1 MTLPHFL
8 EITHDLFFCS
18 GARSA
23 WSRGSGSKPSQAERQ
38 VSVFISWHF
47 LHPYTSLFHS
57 CSCFLVVKLKLEVT
71 DSKRLNNLFT
81 ANGKYNH
88 VTISYVWQSVYTVF
102 DECFNHWDCAQ
113 ALLFD
118 WRGKRAARERADIPN
133 SQMESFFVV
142 LNCFWIHTLVII
154 VWAYNVSCRSLFCL
168 KRDNY
173 AMFTLYWIAFCG
185 ATKRYPV

>member
-1 MTLPHFL
+1 MVSVTQLVSGVQIVERGVRIVGGELRGRKEGKNEGRLGREPSLISLQSFSFFFFVNFWTALYNLNSWNQFLMTLPHFL
-8 EITHDLFFCS
+8 EITRDLFFCS

-88 VTISYVWQSVYTVF
+88 VTISY
-102 DECFNHWDCAQ
+102 A
-113 ALLFD
+113 
-118 WRGKRAARERADIPN
+118 
-133 SQMESFFVV
+133 
-142 LNCFWIHTLVII
+142 
-154 VWAYNVSCRSLFCL
+154 
-168 KRDNY
+168 
-173 AMFTLYWIAFCG
+173 
-185 ATKRYPV
+185 